1 MFIRI
6 RHQLRYAYD
15 QPVFLEPMTVRLTP
29 RQDATQRLLQH
40 ELYVTPSAQG
50 AASTVEPDGT
60 DARCLWLTG
69 QHATLT
75 ISSESLV
82 ETLRSNPFD
91 FLVTHNE
98 AMTLPASYP
107 TSLTHV
113 LAPYRS
119 EHNDG
124 TVQRWANDVCE
135 RSQHKTL
142 HFLSLLTQEIYS
154 TFHVVNRPKGD
165 PFTPQLT
172 LTQRTGACRDV
183 AMLFIAACRSQG
195 LAVRFVSGYSL
206 HHPPEVTEHELHAW
220 VEVYL
225 PGGGWRGY
233 DPSLGLAVADGH
245 VAVAS
250 GPDHL
255 LAAPI
260 AGSFRGTGVRSTLE
274 YDITLV
280 AAHSPQ
286 QLL

>member
-1 MFIRI
+1 MLIRI
-6 RHQLRYAYD
+6 RHQLRYTYD
-15 QPVFLEPMTVRLTP
+15 RPVLLEPMTVRLTP

-40 ELYVTPSAQG
+40 EFRVTPAAQG
-50 AASTVEPDGT
+50 AACTLEPDGT
-60 DARCLWLTG
+60 NANCLWFVG
-69 QHATLT
+69 QHATFT
-75 ISSESLV
+75 VSSESLV

-91 FLVTHNE
+91 YLITHNE
-98 AMTLPASYP
+98 AITLPASYP

-119 EHNDG
+119 EERDA
-124 TVQRWANDVCE
+124 TVQRWADDVCE
-135 RSQHKTL
+135 RSQHDTL
-142 HFLSLLTQEIYS
+142 QFLSLLTQDIHS
-154 TFHVVNRPKGD
+154 MFHVINRPKGD
-165 PFTPQLT
+165 PFTPQRT
-172 LTQRTGACRDV
+172 LTERTGACRDV

-195 LAVRFVSGYSL
+195 LAARFISGYSL

-250 GPDHL
+250 GPDHR

-274 YDITLV
+274 YDITISAV
-280 AAHSPQ
+280 TTK
-286 QLL
+286 